1 MTEQR
6 PLPPP
11 LGVAR
16 LGGAMYLVIIVLG
29 ISGEVFVRQRLI
41 VANDAMATA
50 ANIRAHELLWR
61 WSVATHAVGAVS
73 MLDGLGALFPGVVVV
88 MAATI
93 VPNSQ
98 AHQRVETGRAARFC
112 RRGRDGLVAADQGP
126 PAASDGR
133 GGGVTVF
140 RVDRRRTFPMRGTRR
155 ANRPACCF
163 DLVPEVGVEP
173 TLGVNRTGF

>member
-29 ISGEVFVRQRLI
+29 IFGEVFVRQRLI

-73 MLDGLGALFPGVVVV
+73 SSTVSGPS
-88 MAATI
+88 
-93 VPNSQ
+93 SQ
-98 AHQRVETGRAARFC
+98 AWWSSW
-112 RRGRDGLVAADQGP
+112 P
-126 PAASDGR
+126 PRCS
-133 GGGVTVF
+133 
-140 RVDRRRTFPMRGTRR
+140 
-155 ANRPACCF
+155 
-163 DLVPEVGVEP
+163 
-173 TLGVNRTGF
+173 